1 MPMVR
6 TALTVLEHL
15 LDPRLRP
22 VMVQKVRR
30 RLVRMIQERERG
42 SKEWAAGRAVDH
54 MMFCRALDPELW
66 DETDAYVRSFRDEAA
81 RKLAGLPMLGGGGNY
96 HLLYF
101 LTRLLRPETVLE
113 TGVAAGYSTHA
124 VLTAL
129 ERNGR
134 GHLWSSDFPYFRL
147 PNPERYVG
155 ILVPEELRRRWTLS
169 IEGDSVA
176 LPRFMREIPAGI
188 DLFHYD
194 SDKTYSGRTEA
205 FRTVLPHMSPRGS
218 ILVDDIQDN
227 FHFRDAASR
236 PEMDSRVFSFEGKY
250 CGLIEPRGTGVLS
263 RSKPGVR

>member
-1 MPMVR
+1 MVR
-6 TALTVLEHL
+6 TTLTVIEHL

-22 VMVQKVRR
+22 VMVQKIRR
-30 RLVRMIQERERG
+30 RLLGMVFEREQG
-42 SKEWAAGRAVDH
+42 AKGWAAARAADH
-54 MMFCRALDPELW
+54 VEFCKALDAALW
-66 DETDAYVRSFRDEAA
+66 NETDDYVRRFREEAA
-81 RKLAGLPMLGGGGNY
+81 QTLAGLPTLGGGGNY

-101 LTRLLRPETVLE
+101 LTRFLKPETVLE

-155 ILVPEELRRRWTLS
+155 VLVPDELKHRWTLS

-176 LPRFMREIPAGI
+176 IPRFVTEIPRGI

-194 SDKTYSGRTEA
+194 SDKTYSGRSETFGRVVPCISA
-205 FRTVLPHMSPRGS
+205 KGVV
-218 ILVDDIQDN
+218 LVDDIQDN
-227 FHFRDAASR
+227 FHFRDMTAGSTSESR
-236 PEMDSRVFSFEGKY
+236 IFAFEGKY
-250 CGLIEPRGTGVLS
+250 CGLLDRGAGLLR
-263 RSKPGVR
+263 RSGTT